1 MRFDYIYAP
10 VKELAV
16 QTEQD
21 RRSGKPAVTNVLVD
35 GELLKPTER
44 FWTSLFARY
53 GINSSFFKFFTHAEV
68 FDRISAVEKNDQLRL
83 CIERDEQGDKH
94 RLLAVSGPGKPII
107 RHDDLMETLG
117 RYGGQDIRY
126 ADGIVESTHV
136 PRVGTGSFD
145 IAGDEFSNRFLLAAP
160 IDGYGLP
167 NIYLSLLRHIC
178 TNGMV
183 GYAKAFRSSLSIG
196 RGTDDVDYS
205 ITRALEGFNNE
216 EGYSALRSRFDMA
229 ARSWASV
236 YETQGLYKHLV
247 RLLAGR
253 HVGGDGAALIGSG
266 NIARLLQAPDSQEQR
281 PASASSLNEISSPLI
296 TAFLRMSGD
305 VSHLYGLANPDA
317 LSVKRQRTLPTKAKV
332 YDLLN
337 FASEIATHNSDEYG
351 ARSSQAWIGS
361 LISGEFDLENSCSAF
376 DSFQDFFLDRRLDG
390 ETALELQRVGN

>member
-1 MRFDYIYAP
+1 MRFDYTYVP

-21 RRSGKPAVTNVLVD
+21 RRTGKPSVTNILVN
-35 GELLKPTER
+35 GEPLKPTER
-44 FWTSLFARY
+44 FWTSLFSRY
-53 GINSSFFKFFTHAEV
+53 GFNASFFKFFNHAEV

-83 CIERDEQGDKH
+83 CIERDDQGDKH
-94 RLLAVSGPGKPII
+94 RLLAVSGPGKPIV
-107 RHDDLMETLG
+107 RYDDLMDTVT

-196 RGTDDVDYS
+196 RGTDDVNYS
-205 ITRALEGFNNE
+205 IVRALEGFNNE
-216 EGYSALRSRFDMA
+216 EGFAALRSRFDA
-229 ARSWASV
+229 AAKSWASV
-236 YETQGLYKHLV
+236 YEAQGLYKHLV
-247 RLLAGR
+247 RLLANKN
-253 HVGGDGAALIGSG
+253 VGWDGAAAVGDSG
-266 NIARLLQAPDSQEQR
+266 IRRLLQQADTTGQQTE
-281 PASASSLNEISSPLI
+281 AVDEISSPLI
-296 TAFLRMSGD
+296 TAFHRMTGD
-305 VSHLYGLANPDA
+305 TSRLYGLANLDA

-337 FASEIATHNSDEYG
+337 FASEFATHHADEHG
-351 ARSSQAWIGS
+351 ARSTQAWVGS
-361 LISGEFDLENSCSAF
+361 LLVAEYDLEKSA
-376 DSFQDFFLDRRLDG
+376 DSFADFQEFFLDRKLDG
-390 ETALELQRVGN
+390 ETALELQRVGR